1 MVIRAKRKDRGE
13 GQTDFFYLLGAL
25 LFLLLAVPLAQD
37 FSSLDPA
44 IVRGFFFS
52 VLMIVGA
59 RSLKGG
65 GRYFRVG
72 MVLAVAGDALNVVA
86 VGQTS
91 NLFQGASILS
101 MFVILLVSISYTMK
115 QVIFGTEI
123 NANRLV
129 GAICVY
135 LLLGVIWALAY
146 AFIDLV
152 APSSFAGIDRDAET
166 GWGAGWIYY
175 SFVTLT
181 TLGYGDILPL
191 SGTARGLAYLQAI
204 VGQFYIAVLVAGL
217 VSAYI
222 SDKQGS

>member
-1 MVIRAKRKDRGE
+1 MRAKRKDRGA
-13 GQTDFFYLLGAL
+13 GQTDFFYLLAAL
-25 LFLLLAVPLAQD
+25 LFLLLLVPLVQD
-37 FSSLDPA
+37 FTSLDPD

-65 GRYFRVG
+65 GRYFSVG
-72 MVLAVAGDALNVVA
+72 MILAIIGIACNIVAA
-86 VGQTS
+86 GQDS
-91 NLFQGASILS
+91 IAFQGASILS
-101 MFVILLVSISYTMK
+101 IFAFLLVSISYTMK
-115 QVIFGTEI
+115 QVAFGTEI

-129 GAICVY
+129 GAVCVY

-146 AFIDLV
+146 AFIDLA
-152 APSSFAGIDRDAET
+152 APSSFAGIERDAQG
-166 GWGAGWIYY
+166 GWGAGWFYY

-191 SGTARGLAYLQAI
+191 SGTARSLAYLEAI

-222 SDKQGS
+222 SDKQNS

>member
-1 MVIRAKRKDRGE
+1 MRAKRTDRGA

-37 FSSLDPA
+37 FAPLDPDIIRA
-44 IVRGFFFS
+44 FFFS

-65 GRYFRVG
+65 GRYFTIG
-72 MVLAVAGDALNVVA
+72 MVLAIIGVALNVVA
-86 VGQTS
+86 IGQDS
-91 NLFQGASILS
+91 IVFQGTSLLSI
-101 MFVILLVSISYTMK
+101 FAFLLVSISYTMK
-115 QVIFGTEI
+115 QVVFGTEI

-129 GAICVY
+129 GAVCVY

-146 AFIDLV
+146 SFVDLV
-152 APSSFAGIDRDAET
+152 APSSFAGIERDANT
-166 GWGAGWIYY
+166 GWGAGWVYY

>member
-1 MVIRAKRKDRGE
+1 MRAMRKDRGA
-13 GQTDFFYLLGAL
+13 GQTDFFYLLTAL
-25 LFLLLAVPLAQD
+25 LFLLLAIPLAQD
-37 FSSLDPA
+37 FAPLDPD
-44 IVRGFFFS
+44 IVRAFFFS

-65 GRYFRVG
+65 GRYLTIG
-72 MVLAVAGDALNVVA
+72 MVLAIIGVALNVVA
-86 VGQTS
+86 IGQDS
-91 NLFQGASILS
+91 IVFKGASILS
-101 MFVILLVSISYTMK
+101 IFAFLLVSISYTMK
-115 QVIFGTEI
+115 QVAFGTEI
-123 NANRLV
+123 NANRIV

-146 AFIDLV
+146 AFVDLV
-152 APSSFAGIDRDAET
+152 APSSFAGIERDAET
-166 GWGAGWIYY
+166 GWGTGWFYY

-191 SGTARGLAYLQAI
+191 SATARSLAYLQAI

-222 SDKQGS
+222 SDKQSS